1 VRMIPTRARGCI
13 DEAGGRRGPGGLP
26 PPAEAIVHRYAP
38 VAAIINSVYWQLFA
52 ERCDIE
58 FPTAELERA
67 SDRCALPR

>member
-1 VRMIPTRARGCI
+1 
-13 DEAGGRRGPGGLP
+13 
-26 PPAEAIVHRYAP
+26 VHRYAP

-52 ERCDIE
+52 ERRDIE